1 MPASADSNYRPGRCV
16 LEKYELVRPLAEG
29 GMGVV
34 WIARH
39 RTLELDVAIKLTTA
53 DGSEPSR
60 SCQQRALS
68 EARLAARLAHPAVC
82 RVLDFGLTAEGDPCV
97 VTELLRGE
105 ALDQTLARDGRLPPV
120 HAVQIILPI
129 LDALGA
135 AHEHGIVHR
144 DVKPSNIFLA
154 RDAQNRVQPKLMDF
168 GIARAGNQQA
178 SWALTGTI
186 SGTPCYMSP
195 EQATAKD
202 DVDQRTDLWSVCATL
217 YELLSG
223 STPFD
228 GSTCTS
234 LLSQVVL
241 AEPRPLSEQGI
252 DDPSLEA
259 IVARGLQ
266 KSLDRRWS
274 SAPELAAELARWLL
288 LQGVE
293 TDVSGHALRARL
305 GNGEARLANRES
317 DAGVSS
323 DAVAFDLTL
332 PSAPVAPSSRA
343 ALSNHART
351 SRAFGY
357 VPRRIAAALA
367 VGLLGITAVGFWLA
381 PSRSSAARPGSKA
394 AGSEVAAQ
402 LVPGAPADAR
412 RPVAPVPASTLA
424 IDINALRPSAQR
436 IASALTEA
444 PSNAAVP
451 KATVAGVATARARV
465 APRPSNDL
473 GYDFGF

>member
-1 MPASADSNYRPGRCV
+1 MSANAVSVYRPGRFV

-53 DGSEPSR
+53 DESELSH

-68 EARLAARLAHPAVC
+68 EARLAARLAHPGIC

-135 AHEHGIVHR
+135 AHEEGIVHR
-144 DVKPSNIFLA
+144 DVKPSNIFLS
-154 RDAQNRVQPKLMDF
+154 RDAQNRVQPKLLDF

-178 SWALTGTI
+178 SWALAGTI

-195 EQATAKD
+195 EQATAQD

-223 STPFD
+223 STPFE
-228 GSTCTS
+228 GLTCTS

-241 AEPRPLSEQGI
+241 AEPRPLAEHGV
-252 DDPSLEA
+252 DDPSLGT
-259 IVARGLQ
+259 IIARGLE
-266 KSLDRRWS
+266 KSVDRRWS
-274 SAPELAAELARWLL
+274 SARELAAELARWLL

-305 GNGEARLANRES
+305 ASGENDTLANGEGDTRA
-317 DAGVSS
+317 SS

-332 PSAPVAPSSRA
+332 PSALSSNARSAPAARLAKRA
-343 ALSNHART
+343 P
-351 SRAFGY
+351 
-357 VPRRIAAALA
+357 PRMAAALL
-367 VGLLGITAVGFWLA
+367 VGLLGVTAVGFWLA
-381 PSRSSAARPGSKA
+381 PSNSSAARPGNVP
-394 AGSEVAAQ
+394 GVAAK
-402 LVPGAPADAR
+402 PAVELPAAA
-412 RPVAPVPASTLA
+412 RPVAPLPAQAPAL
-424 IDINALRPSAQR
+424 DINALRPSDER
-436 IASALTEA
+436 TASALTDA
-444 PSNAAVP
+444 PN
-451 KATVAGVATARARV
+451 KATIAKAPAVAVRARP
-465 APRPSNDL
+465 APRPPNDL